1 MVYFVGINVA
11 NPLPSTQTTKNVRQR
26 KYACPESQQS

>member
-11 NPLPSTQTTKNVRQR
+11 NPLSSTQTTKNVWQR
-26 KYACPESQQS
+26 KYTCPENQQI